1 MKKRVFMVLAVCLL
15 CIASSAFAAF
25 DLKPYMYTDETVY
38 PIDAQTILAVNKR
51 ENSHDIKL
59 RSNGKVVFSVS
70 IPREDDFLSPFVRD
84 DGQIGFIVGPEFGYI
99 PVDRRFFLMDR
110 DGTLTQVYDL
120 DDDMRYLGTC
130 GNGFSGLKG
139 TDNGKKLVV
148 MDEYGKTLFSR
159 VYTALE
165 EEVLGL
171 FDCVQ
176 DSDGT
181 YFAAI
186 SGEVMPVNGAQRII
200 LTHFDV
206 QGNMLW
212 ESEFA
217 AKYGFDASVLAGDG
231 EGGVYLVKT
240 DDENYK
246 ILQAYYFDSEGSMQ
260 WMKKIEAEGLIL
272 DAIFGEVDSKSGN
285 LIIDGT
291 VISKSKGVYKP
302 VKYELSKQGEIV
314 SVKAKDFS
322 SRPDYSFNLNR
333 AQDGSIF
340 AKSAANYLGTKNTKL
355 IVAPVDALPE
365 TSAPTIKA
373 Y

>member
-1 MKKRVFMVLAVCLL
+1 MKKRVFMLLAVCLL

-25 DLKPYMYTDETVY
+25 DLKPYMYTDDAVY
-38 PIDAQTILAVNKR
+38 PVDAETILVINR
-51 ENSHDIKL
+51 SEDSHDIEL
-59 RSNGKVVFSVS
+59 RRAGTVTCSVS
-70 IPREDDFLSPFVRD
+70 VPRQDDYLSPFTRD
-84 DGQIGFIVGPEFGYI
+84 DGRIGFIVGPEFGYV
-99 PVDRRFFLMDR
+99 PVDKRFFLMDR
-110 DGTLTQVYDL
+110 DGTLTQAYDL
-120 DDDMRYLGTC
+120 DDDMRYLGPC
-130 GNGFSGLKG
+130 GNGFAGLKG

-186 SGEVMPVNGAQRII
+186 SGEVMPMNGAQRII
-200 LTHFDV
+200 LTHFDA
-206 QGNMLW
+206 QGNVLW
-212 ESEFA
+212 ESEFE

-260 WMKKIEAEGLIL
+260 WMKQIEAEGLIL
-272 DAIFGEVDSKSGN
+272 SAIFGRFDAKSRK
-285 LIIDGT
+285 LILDGR
-291 VISKSKGVYKP
+291 VVAKSKGVYKP
-302 VKYELSKQGEIV
+302 LRFAVSRQGEV
-314 SVKAKDFS
+314 EVLDTRDFS
-322 SRPDYSFNLNR
+322 SRPDYGFYLNR
-333 AQDGSIF
+333 AQDGTIF
-340 AKSAANYLGTKNTKL
+340 ATSRANYLDTKNTKL
-355 IVAPVDALPE
+355 VVAPVDALPE

>member
-25 DLKPYMYTDETVY
+25 DLKPYMYTDDAVY
-38 PIDAQTILAVNKR
+38 PVDAETILVINR
-51 ENSHDIKL
+51 SEDSHDIEL
-59 RSNGKVVFSVS
+59 RRAGTVTCSVS
-70 IPREDDFLSPFVRD
+70 VPRQDDYLSPFTRD
-84 DGQIGFIVGPEFGYI
+84 DGRIGFIVGPEFGYI

-110 DGTLTQVYDL
+110 DGTLTQAYDL
-120 DDDMRYLGTC
+120 DDDMRYLGSC
-130 GNGFSGLKG
+130 GNGFAGLKG

-159 VYTALE
+159 MYTALE

-200 LTHFDV
+200 LTHFDA
-206 QGNMLW
+206 QGNVLW

-231 EGGVYLVKT
+231 EGGMYLVKT

-272 DAIFGEVDSKSGN
+272 DAIFGEVDSESGN